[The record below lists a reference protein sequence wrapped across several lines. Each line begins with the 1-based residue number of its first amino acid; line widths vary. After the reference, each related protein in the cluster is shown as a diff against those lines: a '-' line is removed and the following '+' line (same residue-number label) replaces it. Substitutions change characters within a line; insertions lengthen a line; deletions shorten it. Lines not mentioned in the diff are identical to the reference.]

1 MSHYYKTPDEKTS
14 RLIALLLELISRAEN
29 QTPGALP
36 VNATTEIDGAWYVA
50 KPRHSDVCQDL
61 SAVLDG
67 VEIVELPEE
76 EPTP

>member
-14 RLIALLLELISRAEN
+14 RLIALLLELINRAEN
-29 QTPGALP
+29 QAPGTPP

-50 KPRHSDVCQDL
+50 KPCHSDVCPDL

-76 EPTP
+76 EPIQ